1 VNLPLTF
8 HLRDCEQTEQFGS
21 VLGDLLRSTSSH
33 PGAIVVLLSGDLG
46 AGKTTLVRGLA
57 NGLGADETSVASPT
71 FTLRMDHRG
80 CDRPLVHIDAWR
92 IGPGDLE
99 SIGFDELLA
108 GNAVIAVEWPER
120 LADALPDR
128 SIRLRIEHAQ
138 ALEIKA
144 MGASAQVGELD
155 EESETEE
162 SQAERS
168 VVVDAVGFD
177 DRQRRRIGE
186 GLSLLVK
193 GSLIPLP
200 CCPVC
205 GKPPAGESSP
215 QAPFCSPRC
224 KLADL
229 GDWLLMRHRIEGN
242 DAPEIDE

>member
-1 VNLPLTF
+1 MNLPLTF

-21 VLGDLLRSTSSH
+21 VLGDLLRSTSAH

-144 MGASAQVGELD
+144 LGASAQVGELD
-155 EESETEE
+155 EENQT
-162 SQAERS
+162 ERS

-193 GSLIPLP
+193 ASLIPLP

>member
-1 VNLPLTF
+1 MNLPLTF

-21 VLGDLLRSTSSH
+21 VLGDLLRSTSAH

-80 CDRPLVHIDAWR
+80 CDRPLVHIDGWR

-144 MGASAQVGELD
+144 LGASAQVGELD
-155 EESETEE
+155 EENQT
-162 SQAERS
+162 ERS

-193 GSLIPLP
+193 ASLIPLP

>member
-21 VLGDLLRSTSSH
+21 VLGDLLRSTSAH

-57 NGLGADETSVASPT
+57 NGLGADDTSVASPT

-144 MGASAQVGELD
+144 MGASARVGELD
-155 EESETEE
+155 EENQT
-162 SQAERS
+162 ERS

>member
-21 VLGDLLRSTSSH
+21 VLGDLLRSTSAH

-80 CDRPLVHIDAWR
+80 CDRPLVHIDGWR

-144 MGASAQVGELD
+144 LGASAQVGELD
-155 EESETEE
+155 EENQT
-162 SQAERS
+162 ERS

-193 GSLIPLP
+193 ASLIPLP

-205 GKPPAGESSP
+205 GKSPAGESSP

>member
-144 MGASAQVGELD
+144 MGASARVGELD
-155 EESETEE
+155 EENQT
-162 SQAERS
+162 ERS

>member
-21 VLGDLLRSTSSH
+21 VLGDLLRSTSAH

-155 EESETEE
+155 EENQT
-162 SQAERS
+162 ERS

>member
-33 PGAIVVLLSGDLG
+33 PGSIVVLLSGDLG

-99 SIGFDELLA
+99 SIGFDELLS

-144 MGASAQVGELD
+144 LGASAQVGELD
-155 EESETEE
+155 EENQT
-162 SQAERS
+162 ERS

>member
-1 VNLPLTF
+1 
-8 HLRDCEQTEQFGS
+8 
-21 VLGDLLRSTSSH
+21 
-33 PGAIVVLLSGDLG
+33 
-46 AGKTTLVRGLA
+46 
-57 NGLGADETSVASPT
+57 
-71 FTLRMDHRG
+71 
-80 CDRPLVHIDAWR
+80 
-92 IGPGDLE
+92 
-99 SIGFDELLA
+99 
-108 GNAVIAVEWPER
+108 
-120 LADALPDR
+120 
-128 SIRLRIEHAQ
+128 
-138 ALEIKA
+138 

-155 EESETEE
+155 EENQT
-162 SQAERS
+162 ERS

>member
-1 VNLPLTF
+1 MNLPLTF

-57 NGLGADETSVASPT
+57 NGLGADDTSVASPT

-80 CDRPLVHIDAWR
+80 CDRLLVHIDAWR

-155 EESETEE
+155 EENQT
-162 SQAERS
+162 ERS

-193 GSLIPLP
+193 ASLIPLP

>member
-1 VNLPLTF
+1 MNLPLTF

-21 VLGDLLRSTSSH
+21 VLGDLLRSTSAH

-155 EESETEE
+155 EENQT
-162 SQAERS
+162 ERS

-193 GSLIPLP
+193 ASLIPLP

>member
-1 VNLPLTF
+1 
-8 HLRDCEQTEQFGS
+8 
-21 VLGDLLRSTSSH
+21 
-33 PGAIVVLLSGDLG
+33 
-46 AGKTTLVRGLA
+46 
-57 NGLGADETSVASPT
+57 
-71 FTLRMDHRG
+71 MDHRG

-155 EESETEE
+155 EENQT
-162 SQAERS
+162 ERS

-193 GSLIPLP
+193 ASLIPLP

-242 DAPEIDE
+242 EAPEFDE

>member
-1 VNLPLTF
+1 MNLPLTF

-33 PGAIVVLLSGDLG
+33 PGSIVVLLSGDLG

-144 MGASAQVGELD
+144 MGASARVGELD
-155 EESETEE
+155 EENQT
-162 SQAERS
+162 ERS

>member
-1 VNLPLTF
+1 MNLPLTF

-33 PGAIVVLLSGDLG
+33 PGSIVVLLSGDLG

-57 NGLGADETSVASPT
+57 NGLGADDTSVASPT

-155 EESETEE
+155 EENQT
-162 SQAERS
+162 ERS

>member
-33 PGAIVVLLSGDLG
+33 PGSIVVLLSGDLG

-155 EESETEE
+155 EENQT
-162 SQAERS
+162 ERS

>member
-33 PGAIVVLLSGDLG
+33 PGSIVVLLSGDLG

-99 SIGFDELLA
+99 SIGFDELLS

-144 MGASAQVGELD
+144 MGASARVGELD
-155 EESETEE
+155 EENQT
-162 SQAERS
+162 ERS

>member
-1 VNLPLTF
+1 MNLPLTF

-33 PGAIVVLLSGDLG
+33 PGSIVVLLSGDLG

-99 SIGFDELLA
+99 SIGFDELLS

-144 MGASAQVGELD
+144 LGASAQVGELD
-155 EESETEE
+155 EENQT
-162 SQAERS
+162 ERS

-242 DAPEIDE
+242 EAPEIDE

>member
-33 PGAIVVLLSGDLG
+33 PGSIVVLLSGDLG

-144 MGASAQVGELD
+144 MGASARVGELD
-155 EESETEE
+155 EENQT
-162 SQAERS
+162 ERS

>member
-1 VNLPLTF
+1 MNLPLTF

-21 VLGDLLRSTSSH
+21 VLGELLRSTSAH

-57 NGLGADETSVASPT
+57 NGLGADDTSVASPT

-155 EESETEE
+155 EENQT
-162 SQAERS
+162 ERS

>member
-33 PGAIVVLLSGDLG
+33 PGSIVVLLSGDLG

-99 SIGFDELLA
+99 SIGFDELLS

-144 MGASAQVGELD
+144 LGASAQVGELD
-155 EESETEE
+155 EENQT
-162 SQAERS
+162 ERS

-242 DAPEIDE
+242 EAPEIDE

>member
-33 PGAIVVLLSGDLG
+33 PGSIVVLLSGDLG

-99 SIGFDELLA
+99 SIGFDELLS

-155 EESETEE
+155 EENQT
-162 SQAERS
+162 ERS